1 MLEYARLD
9 ATTLTFKSASPD
21 GRTFIGLATTPTL
34 DRSGHSVDPAGVTFC
49 NPLPLLF
56 QHDQEMPIGFATFGP
71 ATPAGI
77 PFEATFATVD
87 APGRLRDRIEM
98 VVQLVAARLIKS
110 VSIGFRVLDGAVAP
124 IKGGL
129 RLLKTEVVE
138 LSLVTIPANPDAA
151 ILLVK
156 SLAAPGLNPPPRLV
170 DPTPR
175 FAMTI
180 SEQIRSYD
188 TTRQA
193 AAADMVAMM
202 AAAAERGD
210 TLDPTEQERYD
221 ALDLKVKSFDGHM
234 QRLRRT
240 EELNLTNLAP
250 VPGTPAPRLP
260 VVSVKSNLEPGT
272 LYTRGIMALARSN
285 FNRHE
290 AAELASRQWTDTP
303 EVALWLK
310 AAVPPATTQD
320 PAWAGVLV
328 ATDAISKEFVDLLR
342 PATALGKIAF
352 QRVPFGVAVPI
363 LTNGGIYGWTGEG
376 HPKKVTKLGFAT
388 DKLPVTKATGIIV
401 LTDEIVRSS
410 SPDAETICRNAMI
423 KGIAA
428 FLDQQLL
435 DPANAPVVNVSPG
448 SITNGTTPIVSTGNP
463 LADIHAIISAMSAAN
478 VPLGGLTLIMSETNA
493 LTLGMVQNPGG
504 SAQFPSVAASGGSV
518 NGIKVVTTNVVGGNV
533 IGVQPDYVIYSD
545 YGGVQI
551 DMSRDA
557 TLQMDDAPMHP
568 TDATTVWTNL
578 FQNNLVALRAEQFVG
593 WKRIVLAAVKYVS
606 GATYAPVYGAPQGV
620 LGGQSAK
627 APNSK
632 QA

>member
-1 MLEYARLD
+1 
-9 ATTLTFKSASPD
+9 
-21 GRTFIGLATTPTL
+21 
-34 DRSGHSVDPAGVTFC
+34 
-49 NPLPLLF
+49 
-56 QHDQEMPIGFATFGP
+56 MP
-71 ATPAGI
+71 
-77 PFEATFATVD
+77 
-87 APGRLRDRIEM
+87 
-98 VVQLVAARLIKS
+98 
-110 VSIGFRVLDGAVAP
+110 
-124 IKGGL
+124 
-129 RLLKTEVVE
+129 
-138 LSLVTIPANPDAA
+138 
-151 ILLVK
+151 
-156 SLAAPGLNPPPRLV
+156 
-170 DPTPR
+170 
-175 FAMTI
+175 
-180 SEQIRSYD
+180 
-188 TTRQA
+188 
-193 AAADMVAMM
+193 
-202 AAAAERGD
+202 
-210 TLDPTEQERYD
+210 
-221 ALDLKVKSFDGHM
+221 KSFDGHIS
-234 QRLRRT
+234 RLRRT
-240 EELNLTNLAP
+240 EELNLTQLAP

-290 AAELASRQWTDTP
+290 AAELAARQWTDTP

-310 AAVPPATTQD
+310 AAVAPATTQD

-328 ATDAISKEFVDLLR
+328 ATDAISREFVDLLR

-410 SPDAETICRNAMI
+410 NPDAETICRNAMI

-448 SITNGTTPIVSTGNP
+448 SITHGTTPIASTGNP
-463 LADIHAIISAMSAAN
+463 IADIHAIISAMSVAN

-606 GATYAPVYGAPQGV
+606 GATYAPTYGAPQGV